1 MFAVFMLVTPGR
13 YLPVDSLRS
22 FLLKIMAKKSAY
34 KMFIEQSDL
43 TEAEESLINLA
54 SSIRAKELLEKY
66 IQDVFSNATYIRQ
79 GSKSFFSREDMLS
92 IKERIMKK

>member
-1 MFAVFMLVTPGR
+1 
-13 YLPVDSLRS
+13 
-22 FLLKIMAKKSAY
+22 
-34 KMFIEQSDL
+34 MFIENPELKDSERD
-43 TEAEESLINLA
+43 LINLA

-66 IQDVFSNATYIRQ
+66 IQDVFSNAAYIRQ